1 MTWITPYGLYQNE
14 YSSQIIY
21 QVTMDDLFIG

>member
-14 YSSQIIY
+14 YASQVIY
-21 QVTMDDLFIG
+21 QVTMEDLFVG